1 MTRFKPAT
9 HTYARPMQGWWKRNP
24 YFVRYMIRES
34 SAVFLTVYAVI
45 LLIGL
50 NSLSHGEAAYNAWRM
65 ALATPLLILFHLV
78 ALAAVSYHSFTWF
91 QVMPKT
97 APRLP
102 FDARLLTAGGIGA
115 AAALSIVV
123 LAVLRGAT
131 R

>member
-1 MTRFKPAT
+1 MSRFKPAAN
-9 HTYARPMQGWWKRNP
+9 TYTRPMQGWWKRNP

-34 SAVFLTVYAVI
+34 SAVFLTVYAII

-50 NSLSHGEAAYNAWRM
+50 NSLSHGEAAYNAWRA
-65 ALATPLLILFHLV
+65 ALATPLLIAFHIV

-102 FDARLLTAGGIGA
+102 FDARLLTAGGICA
-115 AAALSIVV
+115 AAGLSVIV
-123 LAVLRGAT
+123 LIVLRAAT